1 MIGGDGGA
9 VFIGVFELIVFII
22 SALISAIKYPP
33 FNIMIV
39 LYLVAGFNILIVL
52 VIAMA
57 YMFTPLKI

>member
-1 MIGGDGGA
+1 LIGGDGGA